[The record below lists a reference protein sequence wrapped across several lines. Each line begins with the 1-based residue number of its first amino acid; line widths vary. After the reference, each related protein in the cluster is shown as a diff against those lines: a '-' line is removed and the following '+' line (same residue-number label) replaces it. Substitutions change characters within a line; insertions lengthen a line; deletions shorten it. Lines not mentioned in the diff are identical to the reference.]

1 MAEGVARALFL
12 TPLPDQYGRSA
23 LMAACLGGQAGTAR
37 AVLGMV
43 GGSQRRR
50 RGMLDA
56 RDEIGATALL
66 LAAGEGH
73 AEVVALLVGEGADP
87 GLADA
92 EGCVRC
98 RFLIEACVFVCE
110 MFIFFKSNY

>member
-43 GGSQRRR
+43 GGSQRWRR
-50 RGMLDA
+50 RVLDA

-87 GLADA
+87 GLADG
-92 EGCVRC
+92 EGCVRF
-98 RFLIEACVFVCE
+98 RFWDGACVFLCVCK
-110 MFIFFKSNY
+110 MFI